1 MSVAHSRSCLYT
13 YLWPD
18 NYILFEKKF
27 KRVKQNIRRGL
38 ETDVAKIRPRNFP
51 NLEPD
56 ICLEIF
62 QCFRDLSSEAML
74 LGEILRLLLIH

>member
-27 KRVKQNIRRGL
+27 KRVKQSIRRGL